1 MIYESRVGGCR
12 ELHQLCVCARRNRGE
27 KGAAQKENNNNNTE
41 KKISLKCV
49 CVCVYIYNIRVIS
62 FICTLSQLSHTAKTY
77 E

>member
-49 CVCVYIYNIRVIS
+49 CVCVYIQHPRH
-62 FICTLSQLSHTAKTY
+62 FIYLYPLSALSHS
-77 E
+77 ENI